1 MINMQTIMEEISKLE
16 ESQASY
22 PVCQKLADLYIVKD
36 HLMQKQGGDYTSN
49 YNYYDRGGNGR
60 SNYGMYRDN
69 EYYDAR
75 MYTDMDMN
83 KPRMSNPVMR

>member
-49 YNYYDRGGNGR
+49 YSYYDRGGNGR